1 MSQDFLGCDEDY
13 MTKMDMVNR
22 NLKRKAKMVYL
33 DEDEEYVY
41 QNRIFIPDTNA
52 SSILND

>member
-33 DEDEEYVY
+33 DEDESNFY
-41 QNRIFIPDTNA
+41 P
-52 SSILND
+52 